1 LVFESEYLQ
10 PAISELKSNKRASI
24 ALDFSD
30 GAGFEI
36 RASQKWRFWRGPL
49 RELA

>member
-1 LVFESEYLQ
+1 
-10 PAISELKSNKRASI
+10 LKSNKRRSI

-30 GAGFEI
+30 GASFEI
-36 RASQKWRFWRGPL
+36 KASQKWRFWRGAM